1 MQIFDIL
8 LEETIFTFIR
18 VPYGTGDIWYH
29 ISFPRDERRA
39 TFRMCEDLNNTW
51 TIFDIKERWI
61 IDLQF
66 EFNRAI
72 NHFENSLMLQKE
84 DMVQEIKAA
93 S

>member
-1 MQIFDIL
+1 
-8 LEETIFTFIR
+8 
-18 VPYGTGDIWYH
+18 
-29 ISFPRDERRA
+29 
-39 TFRMCEDLNNTW
+39 MCEDLNNTW

-66 EFNRAI
+66 EFNQAI

>member
-1 MQIFDIL
+1 MQIFDTLI
-8 LEETIFTFIR
+8 EETIFTFIR
-18 VPYGTGDIWYH
+18 VPYGKGDIWYH
-29 ISFPRDERRA
+29 VSFPRGERRV
-39 TFRMCEDLNNTW
+39 TFRMCEDLSNTW

-66 EFNRAI
+66 EFNQAI
-72 NHFENSLMLQKE
+72 NHFENSLNRQKE